1 MRKMLVVA
9 VREYQAAVKTK
20 AFIISLVAMP
30 IFMGGS
36 IAVQMLM
43 RNKVDVTE
51 KRVAVV
57 DYSGVIFDALAEASA
72 KRSESEI
79 SGNEFRDRDDGIYKV
94 ENGNRRQT
102 RPKYVFERVQPESD
116 NVDDATF
123 QLSERVRS
131 KELFAFVIVGPEV
144 VTPGPD
150 PLRAAVAYHSNSP
163 TFDDIQN
170 WLGGPINQR
179 VQELRFANYKLDADV
194 VRSATMPTGV
204 ANLGLVKKD
213 AAGQI
218 GKAEATNEFAN
229 VFLPLSMMLL
239 MFMLIM
245 VGAAP
250 LMNSVL
256 EEKMQRIA
264 EVLLGSISPFQLMM
278 GKLIGMV
285 GVSLTITTI
294 YLIGGYYAL
303 NRSGFGALFPTH
315 LLWWFAIYVALAV
328 LMFGALFSAVGAAV
342 TDQREAQSMMT
353 PLMMFVVAPLF
364 VWINVVRE
372 PNSTMSLVMSLIPP
386 ATPMLMTIR
395 QAVPPGVPLWQP
407 LLGVLLVLLTTV
419 FCVWVSGRIFR
430 VGILMHGK
438 SANLAEMMRWI
449 VRG

>member
-9 VREYQAAVKTK
+9 MREYQAAVKSK

-30 IFMGGS
+30 VFMGGS
-36 IAVQMLM
+36 IAVQTLM

-51 KRVAVV
+51 KRVAVI
-57 DYSGVIFDALAEASA
+57 DYSGVIFDSIAEAAA
-72 KRSESEI
+72 KRNESEI
-79 SGNEFRDRDDGIYKV
+79 SGSEFRDRDDGIYKT
-94 ENGNRRQT
+94 ENGVRRQT
-102 RPKYVFERVQPESD
+102 RPKYVFERVEPASD

-123 QLSERVRS
+123 QLSERVRA

-144 VTPGPD
+144 LTPGPD
-150 PLRAAVAYHSNSP
+150 PVRAAVAYHSNSP
-163 TFDDIQN
+163 TFDDIQD
-170 WLGGPINQR
+170 WLRGPVNQR
-179 VQELRFANYKLDADV
+179 VQELRFASYKLDVDM
-194 VRSATMPTGV
+194 VRAATMPTGI
-204 ANLGLVKKD
+204 ANLGLVEKD

-218 GKAEATNEFAN
+218 SKAQTTNEFAN
-229 VFLPLSMMLL
+229 IFLPLSMMML

-264 EVLLGSISPFQLMM
+264 EVLLGSIPPFQLMM

-303 NRSGFGALFPTH
+303 NRSGYGDLFPSH
-315 LLWWFAIYVALAV
+315 LMWWFVTYVALAV

-342 TDQREAQSMMT
+342 TDLRESQSMMT
-353 PLMMFVVAPLF
+353 PLMLIVVAPLF

-407 LLGVLLVLLTTV
+407 LLGIVLVLLATV

-430 VGILMHGK
+430 VGILIHGK
-438 SANLAEMMRWI
+438 SANIGEMMRWI